1 MRRTFWTGSVE
12 SQKKGRYLGLWV
24 MRSFK
29 YDVLGKNLQYFQS
42 NGGHAETGRKVK
54 QIGPATRGAV

>member
-1 MRRTFWTGSVE
+1 
-12 SQKKGRYLGLWV
+12 

-29 YDVLGKNLQYFQS
+29 YDVLGKKLQYFQS
-42 NGGHAETGRKVK
+42 NGGHAETGREVK